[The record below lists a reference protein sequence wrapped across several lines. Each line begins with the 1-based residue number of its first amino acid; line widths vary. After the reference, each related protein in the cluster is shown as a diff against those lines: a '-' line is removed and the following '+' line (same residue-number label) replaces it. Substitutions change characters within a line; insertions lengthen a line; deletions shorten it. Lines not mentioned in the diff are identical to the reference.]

1 MNAFSQE
8 YDAPDDLD
16 LRALFARL
24 FSKWSWI
31 AACVVLSTAAAGVV
45 AFMSAPVYR
54 ATTVLVPASAERGA
68 DIAGFAAGALGGLG
82 GLASGLG
89 LGPHDADTEE
99 ALAVFRSRQF
109 TEDFITGQKLLPK
122 LFANKWDAA
131 SGTWKVDD
139 ENRPTPAKAYKYFDR
154 KIRSILQDRK
164 TGLITINIDWTDR
177 NDAAA
182 WANELVRELNNEMRA
197 RAIAKADASM
207 RFLDA
212 ELRST
217 STVEARDA
225 ISRLM
230 EAQVKQRMLAN
241 VTQDYSF
248 RVVDKAIAAEKDDP
262 IRPQKPFLLV
272 AGAIAGL
279 VVGGMLV
286 LLFGPRKADK
296 SRSGQLRHSNP

>member
-1 MNAFSQE
+1 MNALSQE
-8 YDAPDDLD
+8 YDAQDELD

-31 AACVVLSTAAAGVV
+31 AACVVLFTAAAALV
-45 AFMSAPVYR
+45 AFTSAPVYR
-54 ATTVLVPASAERGA
+54 ATTVLAPASAERGA
-68 DIAGFAAGALGGLG
+68 DVAGFAVSALG

-122 LFANKWDAA
+122 LFASKWDTA
-131 SGTWKVDD
+131 SATWKVDE
-139 ENRPTPAKAYKYFDR
+139 ENRPTPAKAYKFFDR
-154 KIRSILQDRK
+154 KIRSIGQDRK
-164 TGLITINIDWTDR
+164 TGLVTINIDWTDR

-212 ELRST
+212 ELRTT

-262 IRPQKPFLLV
+262 IRPQKPFLLA
-272 AGAIAGL
+272 AGAISGL

-286 LLFGPRKADK
+286 MLFGPRNADK
-296 SRSGQLRHSNP
+296 RFGQPRHSNP